1 MTRFGLLLAAIV
13 GSGLHGPAVADSPNV
28 IVFIADD
35 MAVDDCGAYGHPK
48 IRTPNIDALAK
59 AGMTFTNAFLTTSS
73 CSPSRCS
80 ILTSRYPHATGGH
93 QLHLPLPSK
102 QVTMA
107 ERLKADGYHTAAAG
121 KWHLG
126 QAAKK
131 KFDTVRP
138 KINTWLQTL
147 KDRPRDKPFFMW
159 FAFVDPHRPYR
170 PGAIPRPHT
179 AEDAVVPPFLPD
191 VPETRKDLALYY
203 DEIAR
208 MDGVIG
214 RVLAEL
220 DDQGVADNT
229 MVVFLSD
236 NGRPFPRC
244 KTTLYDSGIKTPL
257 LVRFPGVV
265 AAGST
270 CRSIVSSVDL
280 APTILDICK
289 VRVPKTFQGRS
300 FSPLLTSPSKTIRRY
315 AYAEHNWHDFDDHGR
330 SVHSVRFNY
339 IRNYYTDIPGTPPAD
354 AVRSI
359 TYQAMRRLR
368 DAGRLNDNQKGCFIK
383 PRPREELY
391 DVENDPF
398 ELQNL
403 AEVDKYAPLLKQ
415 MRAALAEW
423 ETETDD
429 HVPKKRRA
437 DEFDRET
444 GDRLKGGRRKI
455 KRKAKK
461 KKAAK

>member
-1 MTRFGLLLAAIV
+1 MSRLAIV
-13 GSGLHGPAVADSPNV
+13 STLLVVCGLTLPVVADEPDVPNV
-28 IVFIADD
+28 ILFIADD
-35 MAVDDCGAYGHPK
+35 MAVEDCGAYGHPR
-48 IRTPNIDALAK
+48 IRTPNIDALARS
-59 AGMTFTNAFLTTSS
+59 GMKFTNAFLTTSS

-80 ILTSRYPHATGGH
+80 ILTGRYPHSTGGH
-93 QLHLPLPSK
+93 QLHLPLPLS
-102 QVTMA
+102 QVTMS
-107 ERLKADGYHTAAAG
+107 ERLGAAGYHTAAAG

-126 QAAKK
+126 KAAKT
-131 KFDTVRP
+131 KFDVVRP
-138 KINTWLQTL
+138 KINTWVQTL

-170 PGAIPRPHT
+170 PGAIPVPHK
-179 AEDAVVPPFLPD
+179 AQDAVVPPFLPD

-220 DDQGVADNT
+220 DAQGETDNT
-229 MVVFLSD
+229 LVLFLSD

-257 LVRFPGVV
+257 LVRMPGVITP
-265 AAGST
+265 GSV
-270 CRSIVSSVDL
+270 CHSIVSSVDL
-280 APTILDICK
+280 APTILDLCG
-289 VRVPKTFQGRS
+289 VRRPKTFQGRS
-300 FSPLLTSPSKTIRRY
+300 FVPLLTRPSTTIRRY

-354 AVRSI
+354 AIRSI
-359 TYQAMRRLR
+359 TFQAMIRLR
-368 DAGRLNDNQKGCFIK
+368 DAGGLSDHQKGCFVR
-383 PRPREELY
+383 PRPSEELY
-391 DVENDPF
+391 DLENDPF

-403 AEVDKYAPLLKQ
+403 AGVRKYEAVLRQ
-415 MRAALAEW
+415 MREALGAW
-423 ETETDD
+423 ETETEDV
-429 HVPKKRRA
+429 VPKQRRP

-444 GDRLKGGRRKI
+444 G
-455 KRKAKK
+455 KRKG
-461 KKAAK
+461 